1 MTIRRVE
8 APRCWST
15 GKRRG
20 QSCAPVQHRRYREG
34 DHLGMRA
41 HQEVLAAIQRISN
54 DRVQGREGTGF
65 NFCHDTSL
73 DPESQ
78 GEPMRIAVIGG
89 STAGL
94 ASALRLRQSGHEV
107 SVFERRSGTST
118 GGFGLLLISF
128 RTTGNEANRGESGFV
143 GLSAGTVEYSR
154 WRYGR
159 SILSQGLHDTVG
171 I

>member
-15 GKRRG
+15 GNRRG
-20 QSCAPVQHRRYREG
+20 QSCAPVQHRRCRG
-34 DHLGMRA
+34 GGHLGMGA
-41 HQEVLAAIQRISN
+41 HQEAFAAIQRIPD
-54 DRVQGREGTGF
+54 DRVQGRERTGF
-65 NFCHDTSL
+65 NSCNETSL

-118 GGFGLLLISF
+118 GGFGLLLTPSA
-128 RTTGNEANRGESGFV
+128 RQGLERLGVNRDSMGYPLEQSDIRDGDMV
-143 GLSAGTVEYSR
+143 
-154 WRYGR
+154 GR
-159 SILSQGLHDTVG
+159 SSVRSFMTR
-171 I
+171 